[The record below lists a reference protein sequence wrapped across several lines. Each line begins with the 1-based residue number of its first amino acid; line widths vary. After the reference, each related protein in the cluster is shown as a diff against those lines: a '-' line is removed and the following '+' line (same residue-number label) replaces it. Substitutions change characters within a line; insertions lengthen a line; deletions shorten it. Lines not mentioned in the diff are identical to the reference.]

1 MKVSKIN
8 FMNVA
13 GGVAGGAVAKVVEGF
28 TKSDTLAAGETDY
41 LTIGVQA
48 VVGAVVSAFGG
59 NDLLKG
65 IGSGMIGVAGYKLG
79 ESFGIGED
87 SSTTKV
93 SGLLPSQ
100 AAVGL
105 LPSQAAVGR
114 LPFRYNAGNR
124 VNGVAEESKN
134 ANVQ

>member
-8 FMNVA
+8 FMSVA

-28 TKSDTLAAGETDY
+28 TKKDDLGAGETDY

-48 VVGAVVSAFGG
+48 VAGALVSAFSK

-79 ESFGIGED
+79 ESFGIGEEEI
-87 SSTTKV
+87 KV
-93 SGLLPSQ
+93 SGLLASQ
-100 AAVGL
+100 HAVGKL
-105 LPSQAAVGR
+105 MASQHAVGK
-114 LPFRYNAGNR
+114 PFNYSANTR
-124 VNGVAEESKN
+124 VNGVEAELTGK